1 MIDPLRPLHGTCF
14 TLIFVMVCL
23 TFVSCTDT
31 NRRDDPLAGKW
42 TTSTVQLEFKPDGS
56 VTSIANVYRSQGTY
70 QYVGRSRKKAI
81 ARKIGR
87 TEDPLEL
94 ILLSPNTLQI
104 KSPRIVG
111 ERISDRFFETMILN
125 RVEP

>member
-1 MIDPLRPLHGTCF
+1 MIDALHQLRGTCF

-23 TFVSCTDT
+23 TLVSCTET
-31 NRRDDPLAGKW
+31 NRRDAPLAGKW
-42 TTSTVQLEFKPDGS
+42 TTSTIQLEFKPDGS
-56 VTSIANVYRSQGTY
+56 VTSIANGYRSQGTY
-70 QYVGRSRKKAI
+70 QYVGRSHKKAI

-87 TEDPLEL
+87 TEEPIEL
-94 ILLSPNTLQI
+94 TLLSPNTLQV

-111 ERISDRFFETMILN
+111 ERTSDRLFETMILN